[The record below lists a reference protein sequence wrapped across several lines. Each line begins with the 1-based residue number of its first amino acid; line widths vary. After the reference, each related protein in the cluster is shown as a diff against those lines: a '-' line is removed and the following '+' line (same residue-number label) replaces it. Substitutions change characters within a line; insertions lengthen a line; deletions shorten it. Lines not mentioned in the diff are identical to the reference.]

1 MKRIDF
7 LAVFS
12 MIVLSIV
19 PMNQVGAADSLPE
32 LTRYLKAELESAS
45 RALDEADDTA
55 VNEAYFLRRWLVR
68 VQAPFG
74 IKVPWVAK
82 FQIVPEVEL
91 VWQRQYPDGWNE
103 YKP

>member
-1 MKRIDF
+1 MRVF
-7 LAVFS
+7 LIAS
-12 MIVLSIV
+12 LVLL
-19 PMNQVGAADSLPE
+19 AAISQAKSSNSLPE
-32 LTRYLKAELESAS
+32 LTQYLKSEVESAYT
-45 RALDEADDTA
+45 ALDQAAPGDAE
-55 VNEAYFLRRWLVR
+55 EAYFLRRWMVR

-91 VWQRQYPDGWNE
+91 VWQRSYPDGWSD